1 MREARRNFLRGL
13 AAVALD
19 AAGATPATAAEDA
32 SKAMVRPA
40 QTVTLFLC
48 GDVMTGRGIDQAL
61 PHPGDGRIHE
71 PVMKSA
77 RGYVRLAEDAHGP
90 IPRPVEFPYIW
101 GDALEELERVKPDAR
116 IVNLETA
123 VTVHDHPWPGKGIHY
138 RMHPANVPCLT
149 AAGIDC
155 CVLAN
160 NHVLDWDRPGLEE
173 TVEALKSAGIRAAGA
188 GENSQVAAAP
198 AVLELAGGGRV
209 LVFSFGAGSSGIPR
223 DWAASADRSGVN
235 LLPELSYR
243 TLGRVA
249 AAIRAARRSGDIVV
263 ASMHWGANWGYH
275 VPGEHVAF
283 AHGLIEE
290 AAADVVHGHS
300 SHHPLG
306 IEVHRERLILY
317 GCGDFIND
325 YEGISGHEQYRPDL
339 ALGYFVELD
348 AATGKL
354 SGLAMAPYRMQR
366 FRLNRAAGDDARW
379 LRDVMEREGK
389 NFGSSVTLDA
399 GGRLRLAWT
408 GLA

>member
-1 MREARRNFLRGL
+1 
-13 AAVALD
+13 
-19 AAGATPATAAEDA
+19 
-32 SKAMVRPA
+32 MVRPS

-61 PHPGDGRIHE
+61 PHPGDGRLHE

-101 GDALEELERVKPDAR
+101 GDALEEMASVQPDAR

-123 VTVHDHPWPGKGIHY
+123 VTAHDRPWPGKGIHY

-160 NHVLDWDRPGLEE
+160 NHVLDWDRAGLEE
-173 TVEALKSAGIRAAGA
+173 TVEVLKNAGIRAAGA
-188 GENSQVAAAP
+188 GENSQQAAAP
-198 AVLELAGGGRV
+198 AVLDLGGGGRV
-209 LVFSFGAGSSGIPR
+209 LVFAFGVASSGIPG

-243 TLGRVA
+243 TLGKVA
-249 AAIRAARRSGDIVV
+249 AALRAARRSGDIVV
-263 ASMHWGANWGYH
+263 ASIHWGANWGYH

-283 AHGLIEE
+283 AHGLIED
-290 AAADVVHGHS
+290 AAVDVVHGHS

-325 YEGISGHEQYRPDL
+325 YEGISGHEQYRPEL

-354 SGLAMAPYRMQR
+354 SALAMAPFRMQR

-379 LRDVMEREGK
+379 LQDAMAREGRK
-389 NFGSSVTLDA
+389 FGTSVTLDSA
-399 GGRLRLAWT
+399 GRLRLAWT